1 VAYPDE
7 LLAEGERVLLHRRPH
22 WRLLVGPVLAFL
34 TTLGV
39 AGYLAALTRGQ
50 GWQQWGWPLIAAAAV
65 VVVGWLTVLPVAR
78 WRTTH
83 LVVTTRRVLV
93 REGLH
98 RPQSLDVPLDRVTAV
113 RTHRTRLGRVLGY
126 GSLVLGAGADGEVEF
141 ADVPGAE
148 QVEELLR
155 ATPR

>member
-7 LLAEGERVLLHRRPH
+7 LLDEGERVLLHRRPH

-34 TTLGV
+34 ITLGV
-39 AGYLAALTRGQ
+39 AGYLAALIYGQ
-50 GWQQWGWPLIAAAAV
+50 GSQQWGWPVIAAGV
-65 VVVGWLTVLPVAR
+65 VVLVAWLTVLPVTR

-93 REGLH
+93 REGV
-98 RPQSLDVPLDRVTAV
+98 RRAQSLEIPLDRVTEV
-113 RTHRTRLGRVLGY
+113 RTHRTRSGRLLGY
-126 GSLVLGAGADGEVEF
+126 GSLVLRAGPDGEVEF

-148 QVEELLR
+148 RVRSVLT
-155 ATPR
+155 APR